1 MPKSE
6 RDRMELT
13 PYERKELVRVKDLC
27 SRATHPSTTA
37 EASAAYLQDAEDSL
51 RRITRRQFWS
61 TR

>member
-1 MPKSE
+1 
-6 RDRMELT
+6 MELT